1 MIRYVKDN
9 EWGTVFP
16 NFQKWEFMCNHKSV
30 GDGIYY
36 TLLEVMQDIRNRY
49 GSVSLSCGYRC
60 PICNAQVGG
69 DPNSAHLYG
78 GACDFRLDSGWQ
90 DNLENR
96 KKLVTE
102 LRQNPKVHYCYCKVD
117 DNHIWD
123 GYTLVATRCNMGTYI
138 HCDTHPSYKTTPI
151 GEYKIEDIGEDYVK
165 ISFKPSDNSNNAYDW
180 CCYKLN
186 DDEWKNMPLDNT
198 IKNLQPNTSY
208 KIAIKLRNSGTD
220 QWEESQALD
229 FTTKEAPK
237 ETQEVPLI
245 DEKPQ
250 DSTITLET
258 PKTLE
263 NEPQKQEIE
272 HNVVKP
278 NKKNKFL
285 DIIIKILK
293 YIVKII
299 NGGK

>member
-1 MIRYVKDN
+1 MIRYVKDD
-9 EWGTVFP
+9 EWGTTFP

-36 TLLEVMQDIRNRY
+36 SLLEVMQDIRNRF

-96 KKLVTE
+96 KRLVTE

-123 GYTLVATRCNMGTYI
+123 GYTLIATHCNMGTYI
-138 HCDTHPSYKTTPI
+138 HCDTYPSYKTTPI
-151 GEYKIEDIGEDYVK
+151 GEFKIEDTGEDYVK
-165 ISFKPSDNSNNAYDW
+165 VSFKPSDNSNNAYDW
-180 CCYKLN
+180 CSYKLDDN
-186 DDEWKNMPLDNT
+186 DWKNMPLDNT
-198 IKNLQPNTSY
+198 VRNLIPNTSY
-208 KIAIKLRNSGTD
+208 RISIKLRDTGTD
-220 QWEESQALD
+220 NWEYSQTLD

-245 DEKPQ
+245 DEKPSE
-250 DSTITLET
+250 STIIPEE

-263 NEPQKQEIE
+263 NEPLNEKIE
-272 HNVVKP
+272 QPTNNVVHQKSI
-278 NKKNKFL
+278 L
-285 DIIIKILK
+285 QIIIEFIFGLFMKRR
-293 YIVKII
+293 
-299 NGGK
+299 